1 MAENSKPGPFT
12 VETLW
17 AIRRVGAPAASS
29 DGSVIVAPVT
39 SYDMETNESKTR
51 LYRLFADG
59 GDPRPLTSAEGSAGD
74 PAVSPD
80 RTRVAFVRKDDKGKG
95 QLAVMPLDGGEA
107 EILTD
112 MPLGVIDPKWF
123 PDGKRI
129 AFLGYVLAD
138 APTPEGT
145 KKLQEEREKDP
156 VKAHITED
164 RIFRFWDGWLTDGKV
179 LHVFVYELA
188 SAKLTDLT
196 PELRQWF
203 DPMDP
208 KGSYD
213 ISPDGREIAFSV
225 DRSDPPHDP
234 TNWDVFTVPADG
246 GEIRNITRENP
257 ADDMRPRYS
266 PDGRWILYGMQ
277 RMLDFYADRQ
287 RLVAYDRRTGEHRV
301 LTEQWDFSAS
311 GWEFAP
317 DGRTVLLTAE
327 DEGRISVYRTAIEV
341 ADPERIVRGGSYGGL
356 IPLTDGSFLA
366 GFNDMSHP
374 PQVVR
379 ISAGE
384 KKTTRI
390 ENFNDELLA
399 KVALGEVRE
408 FRYEGSEGRTIQSY
422 LVLPP
427 GFDPKKKYPLV
438 EMLHGGPH
446 GISGDNFHFRW
457 NPHLMA
463 APGYVV
469 LAPNFHGSTGWG
481 QDFAASIHGG
491 WGDKPYRD
499 AMAGVDAILAEGFV
513 DEKRMAAVGGSY
525 GGYLVSWI
533 AGQTDRF
540 ACIVNHAGVSDTLSQ
555 FASDVTY
562 GRERSL
568 GGNPWDGLEAID
580 RMNPIRFAKGFKT
593 PMLVVHGERDFRVPV
608 TQGLAIYNVYKAKRV
623 PARLV
628 YFPDE
633 NHWVL
638 KPRNAQLWY
647 REFHGWLARWF
658 EAARA

>member
-1 MAENSKPGPFT
+1 MAEKSKPAPLT
-12 VETLW
+12 VDTLW
-17 AIRRVGAPAASS
+17 VIRRVGAPAATA

-39 SYDMETNESKTR
+39 SYDMETNESRTR
-51 LYRLFADG
+51 LYRLFEDG
-59 GDPRPLTSAEGSAGD
+59 AEPRPLTSADGSAGD

-80 RTRVAFVRKDDKGKG
+80 GTRIAFVRKDDKGKG
-95 QLAVMPLDGGEA
+95 QLAVMRLDGGEA
-107 EILTD
+107 EVLTD
-112 MPLGVIDPKWF
+112 MPLGVVDPKWF

-129 AFLGYVLAD
+129 AFLGYVLTG

-145 KKLQEEREKDP
+145 RRLQEERDKDP
-156 VKAHITED
+156 VKAHVTED
-164 RIFRFWDGWLTDGKV
+164 RIYRFWDSWLTDGKV
-179 LHVFVYELA
+179 LHIFVYDLA
-188 SAKLTDLT
+188 SARLTDLT
-196 PELRQWF
+196 PDLRQWF

-213 ISPDGREIAFSV
+213 ISPDGNEIAFSV
-225 DRSDPPHDP
+225 DRSKPPHDP
-234 TNWDVFTVPADG
+234 SNWDVFTVPTAG
-246 GEIRNITRENP
+246 GGIRNLTLENP

-287 RLVAYDRRTGEHRV
+287 RLVAYDRKSGEHRV
-301 LTEQWDFSAS
+301 LTEDWDFSAS

-317 DGRTVLLTAE
+317 DGGSVLLTAE

-341 ADPERIVRGGSYGGL
+341 ADPKRVARGGSYGGL
-356 IPLTDGSFLA
+356 VPLADGSFLA
-366 GFNDMSHP
+366 SFNDLSHP

-379 ISAGE
+379 IAAAGAR
-384 KKTTRI
+384 TTRV
-390 ENFNDELLA
+390 ENFNDDLLA
-399 KVALGEVRE
+399 KVEMGEVRE
-408 FRYEGSEGRTIQSY
+408 FQYEGSEGRAIQSY

-427 GFDPKKKYPLV
+427 GFDPSRKYPLV
-438 EMLHGGPH
+438 EVLHGGPH

-457 NPHLMA
+457 NLHLMA

-499 AMAGVDAILAEGFV
+499 SMAAVDALLKEGYV

-540 ACIVNHAGVSDTLSQ
+540 ACIVNHAGVSDTLAQ

-608 TQGLAIYNVYKAKRV
+608 DQGLAIYNVYKAKRV

-658 EAARA
+658 EAGA